1 MRTKGSAGNE
11 PDFKLFS
18 RFVVID
24 CGSLKRFKRSVLN
37 FLPAGKNGAKPPE
50 LFRISLQWLTFTSMS
65 GKGRIILDSDR
76 FALTIDRLCFQ
87 LVEEFDD
94 FTDTCLVGIQPKG
107 TLLLDRICRRLADY
121 LGIDHIASGKLD
133 ITFYRDDFRRR
144 ERPLEA
150 SVTEMD
156 FLVEDKNVI
165 LIDDV
170 LYTGR
175 TVQAALTAL
184 NHYGRPRVVELLSL
198 VDRRFNRQLPIFSTF
213 TGIRV
218 DALDE
223 AYVKV
228 EWKETSGTD
237 KVLLFANKQEAQ
249 QA

>member
-1 MRTKGSAGNE
+1 M
-11 PDFKLFS
+11 S
-18 RFVVID
+18 R
-24 CGSLKRFKRSVLN
+24 
-37 FLPAGKNGAKPPE
+37 
-50 LFRISLQWLTFTSMS
+50 
-65 GKGRIILDSDR
+65 KGRIILDSDR
-76 FALTIDRLCFQ
+76 FALTIDRLCYQ

-94 FTDTCLVGIQPKG
+94 FKDTCLIGIQPKG
-107 TLLLDRICRRLADY
+107 TLLQDRIYRRLVDH
-121 LGIDHIASGKLD
+121 LGIDHIANGKLD

-150 SVTEMD
+150 SVTEID
-156 FLVEDKNVI
+156 FLVEDKNVV

-184 NHYGRPRVVELLSL
+184 NHYGRPRAVELLSL

-228 EWKETSGTD
+228 EWKEISGVD
-237 KVLLFANKQEAQ
+237 QVLLFANKQEAQ
-249 QA
+249 